1 MAWLILTG
9 VAVIVSGI
17 LNIIF
22 DEGDNIGAVTGAA
35 FLTVITLGAII
46 GLGIGT
52 SYSEKPEH
60 YHFINTTYNLVECGD
75 NILTLTKDTSGNVI
89 YNYVYEDGTGKKVSG
104 DIPADGNVVFE
115 YSDTAIPTITIS
127 DAVYNSKAATAWFVD
142 PTVRNIKIVAP
153 KNSIVNTLY

>member
-35 FLTVITLGAII
+35 FFIVIALGAII
-46 GLGIGT
+46 GLGIGN

-60 YHFINTTYNLVECGD
+60 YHFIDTTYNLVECGD

-89 YNYVYEDGTGKKVSG
+89 YSYVYEDGTGKKVSG
-104 DIPADGNVVFE
+104 DISAAGNVVFE

>member
-1 MAWLILTG
+1 MAWSILMG

-35 FLTVITLGAII
+35 FFIVIALGAII
-46 GLGIGT
+46 GLGIGN

-115 YSDTAIPTITIS
+115 YSDTATPTITIS
-127 DAVYNSKAATAWFVD
+127 DAVYNSKVATAWFVD
-142 PTVRNIKIVAP
+142 PTVCNIKIVAP
-153 KNSIVNTLY
+153 KNSIINTLY

>member
-1 MAWLILTG
+1 MAWLILMG

-22 DEGDNIGAVTGAA
+22 DEGDNIGAATGAA

-60 YHFINTTYNLVECGD
+60 YHFIDTTYNLVECGD

-104 DIPADGNVVFE
+104 DISAAGNVVFE
-115 YSDTAIPTITIS
+115 YSDTVIPTITIS

-153 KNSIVNTLY
+153 KNSVVNTLY

>member
-35 FLTVITLGAII
+35 FFIVIALGAII
-46 GLGIGT
+46 GLGIGN

-60 YHFINTTYNLVECGD
+60 YHFIDTTYNLVECGD

>member
-1 MAWLILTG
+1 MAWLILMG

-35 FLTVITLGAII
+35 FLIVIVLGAII

-60 YHFINTTYNLVECGD
+60 YHFIDTTYNLVECGD
-75 NILTLTKDTSGNVI
+75 NILTLTKDTSGNI
-89 YNYVYEDGTGKKVSG
+89 TYNYVYEDNTGKKVSG
-104 DIPADGNVVFE
+104 NIPAAGNVVFE
-115 YSDTAIPTITIS
+115 YSDTATPTITIS
-127 DAVYNSKAATAWFVD
+127 DAVYNSKVATAWFID

-153 KNSIVNTLY
+153 KNSIINTLY

>member
-35 FLTVITLGAII
+35 FFTVITLGAII
-46 GLGIGT
+46 GLGIGN

-60 YHFINTTYNLVECGD
+60 YHFIDTTYNLVECGD

-104 DIPADGNVVFE
+104 DIPAAGNVVFE
-115 YSDTAIPTITIS
+115 YSDTATPTITIS

>member
-1 MAWLILTG
+1 MPWLILMG
-9 VAVIVSGI
+9 IAVIVSGI

-35 FLTVITLGAII
+35 FFTVITLGAII

-60 YHFINTTYNLVECGD
+60 YHFIDTTYNLVECGD
-75 NILTLTKDTSGNVI
+75 NILTLTKDTSGNI
-89 YNYVYEDGTGKKVSG
+89 TYNYVYEDGTGKKVSG
-104 DIPADGNVVFE
+104 NIPAAGNVVFE

-127 DAVYNSKAATAWFVD
+127 DAVYNSKIATAWFVD

>member
-1 MAWLILTG
+1 MAWLILMG

-35 FLTVITLGAII
+35 FFTVIVLGAII

-60 YHFINTTYNLVECGD
+60 YHFIDTTYNLVECGD

-89 YNYVYEDGTGKKVSG
+89 YNCVYEDGTGKKVSG
-104 DIPADGNVVFE
+104 NISADGNVVFE

>member
-1 MAWLILTG
+1 MAWLILMG

-35 FLTVITLGAII
+35 FLIVITLGAII

-89 YNYVYEDGTGKKVSG
+89 YSYVYEDGTGKKVSG
-104 DIPADGNVVFE
+104 DIPAAGNVVFE
-115 YSDTAIPTITIS
+115 YSDTATPTITIS

>member
-1 MAWLILTG
+1 MPWLILMG

-22 DEGDNIGAVTGAA
+22 DEGDNIGAATGAA
-35 FLTVITLGAII
+35 FFIVITLGAII

-60 YHFINTTYNLVECGD
+60 YHFIDTTYNLVECGD

-89 YNYVYEDGTGKKVSG
+89 YSYVYEDGTGKKVSG
-104 DIPADGNVVFE
+104 DISAAGTVVFE
-115 YSDTAIPTITIS
+115 YSDTATPTITIS

-153 KNSIVNTLY
+153 KNSVVNTLY

>member
-1 MAWLILTG
+1 MAWLILMG
-9 VAVIVSGI
+9 IAVIVSGI

-35 FLTVITLGAII
+35 FFTVITLGAII
-46 GLGIGT
+46 GLGIGN

-75 NILTLTKDTSGNVI
+75 NIFTLTKDTSGNI
-89 YNYVYEDGTGKKVSG
+89 TYNYVYEDNTGKKVSG
-104 DIPADGNVVFE
+104 NIPAAGNVVFE
-115 YSDTAIPTITIS
+115 YSDIATPTITIS
-127 DAVYNSKAATAWFVD
+127 DAVYNSKIATAWFVD

>member
-1 MAWLILTG
+1 MAWLILMG

-35 FLTVITLGAII
+35 FFIVIALGAII
-46 GLGIGT
+46 GLGIGN

-153 KNSIVNTLY
+153 KNSVVNTLY

>member
-1 MAWLILTG
+1 MAWLIVMG

-22 DEGDNIGAVTGAA
+22 DEGDNIGAATGAA

-60 YHFINTTYNLVECGD
+60 YHFIDTTYNLVECGD

-89 YNYVYEDGTGKKVSG
+89 YNYIYEDNTGKKVSG
-104 DIPADGNVVFE
+104 SIPAAGNVAFE

-127 DAVYNSKAATAWFVD
+127 DAVYNSKVATAWFVD